1 MKNNSIFQ
9 KDEGNF
15 RKKTN
20 ERSTYKGQVLTM
32 DKLVKF
38 WANIQEGDSETPN
51 KKRKE
56 KIKESMKDKIRQV
69 QKLQTIEQELG
80 KTVMKRK
87 NWMGYQISDGKHG
100 DEHEKNQ
107 QQ

>member
-20 ERSTYKGQVLTM
+20 ERSTCKGKVLTM
-32 DKLVKF
+32 DKFVKI
-38 WANIQEGDSETPN
+38 WADIQAGDSETPN
-51 KKRKE
+51 KKRME

-80 KTVMKRK
+80 KTIMKRK
-87 NWMGYQISDGKHG
+87 SWSILGIDEIS
-100 DEHEKNQ
+100 NF
-107 QQ
+107 